1 GNRRHIP
8 AAVKQQWVTMSAHMS
23 PRAIAQAT
31 HTSYRTVNRV
41 LRLSRLTGAVIS
53 KPLESGRPR
62 LLTAADVSYLLSC
75 IEHTPDI
82 FLFELQHLLR
92 DARDVEVSQVTIE
105 RTL

>member
-1 GNRRHIP
+1 MPGNRRHIP

-41 LRLSRLTGAVIS
+41 LQLSRLTGAAIS

-62 LLTAADVSYLLSC
+62 LLTAADVSVSNQSSSYVMYLIALVVSLVLYRA
-75 IEHTPDI
+75 HT
-82 FLFELQHLLR
+82 
-92 DARDVEVSQVTIE
+92 
-105 RTL
+105 